1 MAIIQTKDLKVG
13 MMVTEDVFSK
23 AGQLIV
29 RKDSILTRQM
39 ISHLKFY
46 YIEQVNIYEG
56 ERAREIQDAVEKR
69 NGAQTT
75 QLERILQS
83 AEYKEFKKEYSAN
96 VNMLQDNVNDI
107 ILRNTAVDTHSLVKE
122 TVKIF
127 DKNQGYF
134 SFFGMLHSMK
144 QIDDSTFA
152 HSVNVAMIARLIGTW
167 SGFDEETLDLLTLA
181 GLLHDVGKCQ
191 IPDEILMTPRK
202 LTNEEYQYVK
212 MHAQFGYEILK
223 NQDLDMRIKQ
233 AALYHHE
240 RCDGTGYP
248 FGHDITKLSDFECI
262 ISIADVY
269 DAMTAD
275 RCYRSG
281 LCPFEVISF
290 FEEEGLQKYH
300 PKYIKPFLHRIAN
313 TYLNSDVLLSNGD
326 TAKIIFLNERLTR
339 PIVQLNKDNTFL
351 DLLKNPHIYIQAII

>member
-1 MAIIQTKDLKVG
+1 
-13 MMVTEDVFSK
+13 MVSTDVYSK

-29 RKDSILTRQM
+29 RKDSLLTRQM
-39 ISHLKFY
+39 ISHLKY
-46 YIEQVNIYEG
+46 YFISEVDIYDAELAL
-56 ERAREIQDAVEKR
+56 EIREALESR
-69 NGAQTT
+69 NGAHFT
-75 QLERILQS
+75 QLERVLNS
-83 AEYKEFKKEYSAN
+83 EEYKEFKKDYSSN
-96 VNMLQDNVNDI
+96 VNMLQNSVNDI
-107 ILRNTAVDTHSLVKE
+107 ILRNAPVNAPELIDS

-167 SGFDEETLDLLTLA
+167 SNFDEETLDLLTLA

-191 IPDEILMTPRK
+191 IPDEILMKPQK
-202 LTNEEYQYVK
+202 LTKQEYEFIK
-212 MHAQFGYEILK
+212 MHSQFGYDVIK
-223 NQDLDMRIKQ
+223 NQDLDRRVKQ
-233 AALYHHE
+233 AVLLHHE
-240 RCDGTGYP
+240 RCDGSGYP
-248 FGHDITKLSDFECI
+248 FGHDINKLEDFECI

-281 LCPFEVISF
+281 LCPFDVIAF

-300 PKYIKPFLHRIAN
+300 PKYITTFLQRIAN
-313 TYLNSDVLLSNGD
+313 TYLNSEVLLSN
-326 TAKIIFLNERLTR
+326 NEVARIVYINDRLTR
-339 PIVQLNKDNTFL
+339 PIVQLKNNNEFINLLNTP
-351 DLLKNPHIYIQAII
+351 DIYIQAII